1 MSDDLADGHEAG
13 AEIDDAIPA
22 QLTEAGREVWKRI
35 VPPLKRA
42 GRVKATDLEAITR
55 YCDMVGSYWKMSLQI
70 AAEGS
75 TMLVP
80 TVAKDDKGEGAMW
93 RRHPLLSERRA
104 MAKALEGIEDRFG
117 MSPRARA
124 DLVNRQ
130 LGRTPD
136 TPGELPL
143 EGGGMA
149 AGDGEGLDPAAFN

>member
-1 MSDDLADGHEAG
+1 MDQDKADGLEAG
-13 AEIDDAIPA
+13 AEIDDAVPH
-22 QLTEAGREVWKRI
+22 QLTPEGRDVWTRI

-42 GRVKATDLEAITR
+42 GRIKATDLEAITR
-55 YCDMVGSYWKMSLQI
+55 YCDMVGSYWKMSKQI
-70 AAEGS
+70 AEEGS

-130 LGRTPD
+130 LGRAPPE
-136 TPGELPL
+136 PGELPL

-149 AGDGEGLDPAAFN
+149 DGEQGADPAAFN

>member
-1 MSDDLADGHEAG
+1 MDQEEADGLKAG
-13 AEIDDAIPA
+13 AEIDDAVPHR
-22 QLTEAGREVWKRI
+22 LDEFGREVWLRV
-35 VPPLKRA
+35 VPDLKRA

-55 YCDMVGSYWKMSLQI
+55 YCDMVGSYWKMSKKI
-70 AAEGS
+70 ADEGS

-80 TVAKDDKGEGAMW
+80 TVAKDVKGEGAMW

-130 LGRTPD
+130 LGRTPIE
-136 TPGELPL
+136 PGELPL

-149 AGDGEGLDPAAFN
+149 GGDGEGLDPAAFN